1 MDETK
6 VSIVIVSWNSWE
18 FLPACLD
25 SILAQKGP
33 SLEII
38 VVDNNSRDGTPQKLA
53 RLYPEVK
60 MIFNPRNLGYAK
72 ACNQGMKESTSEF
85 ILLLNPDTVLHPQ
98 FLHKTLDFLRANPQ
112 MGAVGPQ
119 LLDVYG
125 KVQPSCRR
133 FPSYVTLL
141 WELTGLSRVLPRSR
155 IFGAWRM
162 GDFDF
167 QSTRE
172 VDQPMASALLVT
184 RKAIEKS
191 GLMDERFKMFFNDV
205 DLCFRIKAQGFK
217 IFHLPEAKVTHHLGG
232 STSKR
237 KGAMLFYSH
246 LGLFRYLQKHHSK
259 GFKFPVLLVS
269 GISLFIGA
277 LVRWTFLPFKILF
290 GKRRN

>member
-1 MDETK
+1 MDEPK
-6 VSIVIVSWNSWE
+6 VSVVIVSWNSWE

-25 SILAQKGP
+25 SILAQRGP
-33 SLEII
+33 SLGII
-38 VVDNNSRDGTPQKLA
+38 VVDNNSSDGTPQKLA
-53 RLYPEVK
+53 RLYPQVK
-60 MIFNPRNLGYAK
+60 MKVNPRNLGYAK
-72 ACNQGMKESTSEF
+72 ACNQGMKESTGEF

-98 FLHKTLDFLRANPQ
+98 ILHKMLDFLRTNPQ
-112 MGAVGPQ
+112 TGAVGPQ

-133 FPSYVTLL
+133 FPGYLTLI
-141 WELTGLSRVLPRSR
+141 WELTGLSRVLPHCR

-184 RKAIEKS
+184 RKAIEKL

-205 DLCFRIKAQGFK
+205 DFCFRIKARGFK
-217 IFHLPEAKVTHHLGG
+217 IFYLPEAMVTHHLGG

-237 KGAMLFYSH
+237 KGAMIFYSH
-246 LGLFRYLQKHHSK
+246 LGFFRYLQKHHSK
-259 GFKFPVLLVS
+259 GFKFLLLLVS
-269 GISLFIGA
+269 GILLSIAA